1 MLNVYKCSGIG
12 RVDDIEGSK
21 YQYYTG
27 LTNEATNT
35 VAFNYLLAR
44 INGLIVEY
52 EYLPADEQVSALND
66 IDVIAVALEGLALL
80 KEYPDKYDITLI
92 GNVISSIIAAGKFE
106 ADFTDDQRRADNL
119 DQLVADFTDLLVNGT
134 VSGID
139 EDFNAF
145 WTESV
150 VPYNYNQVTDAQL
163 NRYNELITDKE
174 KVSGDDKQT
183 LAEYMI
189 ESGPGFLYMF
199 IPDNEVKKYN
209 SKIRV
214 KRNIEFNK
222 SYDYIRKTTYGMYN
236 DDTILEQLRMGC
248 ILKYKMTPERKLQYL
263 LDNGGKIGVD
273 PVTMATLELVMV
285 IISIIS
291 ALFALIMQIF
301 QLTYSVPD
309 GYDQGVPSDEDLNE
323 MLADTPKDDSSSSS
337 KKWVL
342 FGGLGLL
349 GFMFFKK

>member
-80 KEYPDKYDITLI
+80 KEHPDKYDITLI
-92 GNVISSIIAAGKFE
+92 GNVISSMIAAGKFE

-134 VSGID
+134 VTSSD

-145 WTESV
+145 WNECV
-150 VPYNYNQVTDAQL
+150 VPYNYNQVTEAQL

-183 LAEYMI
+183 LSQYLLD
-189 ESGPGFLYMF
+189 SGPGFLYMF
-199 IPDNEVKKYN
+199 IPENEVKKYN

-214 KRNIEFNK
+214 KRQIEINK
-222 SYDYIRKTTYGMYN
+222 NLDFITKSTYGMLN
-236 DDTILEQLRMGC
+236 EAAIIENLRTGC
-248 ILKYKMTPERKLQYL
+248 FIEYRMSPERKLQRI
-263 LDNGGKIGVD
+263 LDNGGKVGIPEWLAIV
-273 PVTMATLELVMV
+273 AA
-285 IISIIS
+285 IISILS

-349 GFMFFKK
+349 GFMFLKK

>member
-52 EYLPADEQVSALND
+52 EYLPADEQISALND
-66 IDVIAVALEGLALL
+66 IDVIAVALEGLTLL
-80 KEYPDKYDITLI
+80 KEHPDKYDITLI
-92 GNVISSIIAAGKFE
+92 GNVISSMIAAGKFE

-134 VSGID
+134 ITSSD

-248 ILKYKMTPERKLQYL
+248 IIKYKMTPERKLEQL
-263 LDNGGKIGVD
+263 LQNGGKVGI
-273 PVTMATLELVMV
+273 PVWLAIV
-285 IISIIS
+285 S
-291 ALFALIMQIF
+291 AVVAILSGLFALIMQIF

-337 KKWVL
+337 KKWLL
-342 FGGLGLL
+342 FGGIGLL
-349 GFMFFKK
+349 GLMFLK

>member
-52 EYLPADEQVSALND
+52 EYLPENEQVSALND
-66 IDVIAVALEGLALL
+66 IDVIAVALEGLTLL
-80 KEYPDKYDITLI
+80 KEHPDKYDITLI
-92 GNVISSIIAAGKFE
+92 GNVISSMIAAGKFE

-134 VSGID
+134 ITGSD

-145 WTESV
+145 WNECV

-174 KVSGDDKQT
+174 KVSGDDDKQT
-183 LAEYMI
+183 LSQYLLD
-189 ESGPGFLYMF
+189 SGPGFLYMF
-199 IPDNEVKKYN
+199 IPENEVKKYN

-214 KRNIEFNK
+214 KRQIEINK
-222 SYDYIRKTTYGMYN
+222 NLDFITKSTYGMLN
-236 DDTILEQLRMGC
+236 EAAIIENLRTGC
-248 ILKYKMTPERKLQYL
+248 FIEYRMSPERKLQQV
-263 LDNGGKIGVD
+263 LDNGGKVGDVATILAIVSAI
-273 PVTMATLELVMV
+273 VTILST
-285 IISIIS
+285 
-291 ALFALIMQIF
+291 LFALIMQIF
-301 QLTYSVPD
+301 QLTYSIPTDYDKGVPD
-309 GYDQGVPSDEDLNE
+309 
-323 MLADTPKDDSSSSS
+323 ADNDFANVFDDDTEKKESSN
-337 KKWVL
+337 KWLL

-349 GFMFFKK
+349 GFMFLKK

>member
-52 EYLPADEQVSALND
+52 EYLPENEQVSALND
-66 IDVIAVALEGLALL
+66 IDVIAVALEGLTLL
-80 KEYPDKYDITLI
+80 KEHPDKYDITLI
-92 GNVISSIIAAGKFE
+92 GNVISSMIAAGKFE
-106 ADFTDDQRRADNL
+106 ANFTDDQRRADNL

-134 VSGID
+134 ITGSD

-145 WTESV
+145 WNECV
-150 VPYNYNQVTDAQL
+150 VPYNYNQVTEAQL

-199 IPDNEVKKYN
+199 IPDSEVKKYN

-273 PVTMATLELVMV
+273 PVTMAALELAMI

-291 ALFALIMQIF
+291 ALFSLIMQIF
-301 QLTYSVPD
+301 QLTYSIPTDYDKGVPD
-309 GYDQGVPSDEDLNE
+309 
-323 MLADTPKDDSSSSS
+323 ADNDFANVFDDDTEKKESSN
-337 KKWVL
+337 KWLL

-349 GFMFFKK
+349 GFMFLKK

>member
-80 KEYPDKYDITLI
+80 KEHPDKYDITLI
-92 GNVISSIIAAGKFE
+92 GNVISSMIAAGKFE

-134 VSGID
+134 ITGSD

-199 IPDNEVKKYN
+199 IPDSEVKKYN

-248 ILKYKMTPERKLQYL
+248 ILKYKMTPERKLQEV
-263 LDNGGKIGVD
+263 LDNGGKVGSVAA
-273 PVTMATLELVMV
+273 ATAILELIMYIVA
-285 IISIIS
+285 IIS

-301 QLTYSVPD
+301 QLAYSVPD
-309 GYDQGVPSDEDLNE
+309 GYDQGVPGDEDLNE

-337 KKWVL
+337 KKWLL

-349 GFMFFKK
+349 GFMFLKK

>member
-80 KEYPDKYDITLI
+80 KEHPDKYDITLI
-92 GNVISSIIAAGKFE
+92 GNVISSMIAAGKFE

-119 DQLVADFTDLLVNGT
+119 DQLVADFTDILVNGIVT
-134 VSGID
+134 GSD

-145 WTESV
+145 WIESV
-150 VPYNYNQVTDAQL
+150 VPYNYNQVTEAQL

-183 LAEYMI
+183 LSQYLLD
-189 ESGPGFLYMF
+189 SGPGFLYMF
-199 IPDNEVKKYN
+199 IPENEVKKYN

-214 KRNIEFNK
+214 KRQIEINK
-222 SYDYIRKTTYGMYN
+222 NLDFITKSTYGMLN
-236 DDTILEQLRMGC
+236 EAAIIENLRTGC
-248 ILKYKMTPERKLQYL
+248 FIEYRMSPERKLQRI
-263 LDNGGKIGVD
+263 LDNGGKVGIPEWLAIVAA
-273 PVTMATLELVMV
+273 V
-285 IISIIS
+285 ISIIS

-309 GYDQGVPSDEDLNE
+309 GYDQGVPSNEDLNE

-337 KKWVL
+337 KKWLL